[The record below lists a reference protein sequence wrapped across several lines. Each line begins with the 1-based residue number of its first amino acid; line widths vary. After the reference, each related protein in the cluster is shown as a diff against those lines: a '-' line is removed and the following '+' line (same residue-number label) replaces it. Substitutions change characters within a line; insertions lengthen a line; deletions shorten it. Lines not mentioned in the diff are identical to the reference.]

1 MTDIA
6 TLPTDVAAPVDRP
19 PLASWSRRVVA
30 AFLDDAILGGA
41 TWLVLGLDGQAPSL
55 TPSFPVGEGAGDSL
69 SWVTSAWLVGVLVAL
84 LALQGYTGATPGKRV
99 AGVAVVG
106 EADGLPIGFVRSA
119 ARVLAHL
126 LDAILL
132 VGYLR
137 PLWNAKRQ
145 TFADTLVGT
154 LAIQTRE
161 PAAHPWFAR
170 FRREPSAGR
179 STVVSVGAVVL
190 VVVGVGFSTTNV
202 SGGSSD
208 QAPVPCVDDGTVA
221 GPTAS
226 ADAAHTRSTSYER
239 RLWVTRSTTDTQE
252 TGLGITWTVALPSS
266 DLSLDSVHVETDLV
280 SADGSVVT
288 LTQDDVQATA
298 WQDDRVVL
306 GAVPVPQG
314 DLDESGPGW
323 TARSRLTVDG
333 AVVGACTVDAA
344 DWAGATLPVVPGA

>member
-1 MTDIA
+1 
-6 TLPTDVAAPVDRP
+6 
-19 PLASWSRRVVA
+19 
-30 AFLDDAILGGA
+30 
-41 TWLVLGLDGQAPSL
+41 
-55 TPSFPVGEGAGDSL
+55 
-69 SWVTSAWLVGVLVAL
+69 
-84 LALQGYTGATPGKRV
+84 
-99 AGVAVVG
+99 
-106 EADGLPIGFVRSA
+106 
-119 ARVLAHL
+119 
-126 LDAILL
+126 
-132 VGYLR
+132 
-137 PLWNAKRQ
+137 
-145 TFADTLVGT
+145 
-154 LAIQTRE
+154 
-161 PAAHPWFAR
+161 
-170 FRREPSAGR
+170 
-179 STVVSVGAVVL
+179 VL

-208 QAPVPCVDDGTVA
+208 QAPVPCVDEGTVA

-266 DLSLDSVHVETDLV
+266 DLSLDLVHVETDLV

-323 TARSRLTVDG
+323 TARSRLSVDG
-333 AVVGACTVDAA
+333 VVVGACTVDAA
-344 DWAGATLPVVPGA
+344 DWAAATLPVVPDA